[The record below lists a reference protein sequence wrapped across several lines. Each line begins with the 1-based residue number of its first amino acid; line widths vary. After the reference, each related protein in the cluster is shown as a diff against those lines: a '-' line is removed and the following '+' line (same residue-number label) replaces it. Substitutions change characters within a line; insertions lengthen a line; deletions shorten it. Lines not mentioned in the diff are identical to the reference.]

1 MDTEVAPLNSESTSA
16 QDSPSGALNA
26 RSPAENRDGQTAVS
40 SPATGDQK
48 PKSIQE
54 ALKQVKPEIVEDAT
68 SEDQQD
74 GDSPLN
80 PNAESGEANADGA
93 EDNQDGQS
101 PANAEADSS
110 LNLPYTKMP
119 EWQAVVKSV
128 PADKKSEVIK
138 AIRPVFEKSQRLTVE
153 VQQLKPKAAVADEF
167 RQYAG
172 DEAGFQTMRQI
183 VRAYAVDPAASVPVL
198 EQMLQDA
205 RERAGLVVVDAD
217 LKDRIARGE
226 LDESDATELQ
236 KTRVEAKT
244 AKTRLTQAE
253 QAQQQRAEQAALAE
267 VAQSLNAW
275 EEKIRGQD
283 PDFGNVTPDED
294 PQHGV
299 SIADQVLD
307 GIRLLQMRNPKAGK
321 AELLAEADR
330 IHKLAR
336 GRLSNVRGRQQRV
349 ITSGS
354 SSITARPEPK
364 TMKEALAQV
373 KRERGA

>member
-1 MDTEVAPLNSESTSA
+1 MDTEVAPLNPESTSA
-16 QDSPSGALNA
+16 QDSTSGALTA

-54 ALKQVKPEIVEDAT
+54 ALKQVKPEVVEDAT
-68 SEDQQD
+68 SEDGPD
-74 GDSPLN
+74 GDSPRN
-80 PNAESGEANADGA
+80 PNAESGEVHANAA
-93 EDNQDGQS
+93 EDTKDGQS

-110 LNLPYTKMP
+110 LNLPYTKEP
-119 EWQAVVKSV
+119 AWQAVVKSV

-138 AIRPVFEKSQRLTVE
+138 AIRPVVEKSQRLTVE

-217 LKDRIARGE
+217 LKARLESGE
-226 LDESDATELQ
+226 LDETAATELQ
-236 KTRVEAKT
+236 KTRVEANT
-244 AKTRLTQAE
+244 AKNRLKQTE
-253 QAQQQRAEQAALAE
+253 QTQQQRAEQEASQELSN
-267 VAQSLNAW
+267 SLNSW
-275 EEKIRGQD
+275 EERIRESD

-349 ITSGS
+349 ITSES

-373 KRERGA
+373 KRERAT

>member
-1 MDTEVAPLNSESTSA
+1 MDEEVAPLNNESTSA
-16 QDSPSGALNA
+16 QDSTSGALNA
-26 RSPAENRDGQTAVS
+26 RSPGENRDDQTAVS
-40 SPATGDQK
+40 SSATGDTK

-54 ALKQVKPEIVEDAT
+54 ALKQVKPEVVEDAT
-68 SEDQQD
+68 SEDWQD
-74 GDSPLN
+74 GDSPLD
-80 PNAESGEANADGA
+80 PNAESGEAAADGA
-93 EDNQDGQS
+93 EDHQDGQS
-101 PANAEADSS
+101 PANADTDSS

-119 EWQAVVKSV
+119 EWQAVVRNV

-153 VQQLKPKAAVADEF
+153 VQQLKPKAAMADEF

-172 DEAGFQTMRQI
+172 DEQGFQTMRQI

-217 LKDRIARGE
+217 LKERLDLGE
-226 LDESDATELQ
+226 LDERAATELQ
-236 KTRVEAKT
+236 KTRIEAKT
-244 AKTRLTQAE
+244 AQTRLTQAE
-253 QAQQQRAEQAALAE
+253 QTQQQRAEQAE
-267 VAQSLNAW
+267 VADSLNAW
-275 EEKIRGQD
+275 EEKVRGQD

-307 GIRLLQMRNPKAGK
+307 GIRLLQDRNTKATK
-321 AELLAEADR
+321 ADLLEEADR
-330 IHKLAR
+330 IHNLAR
-336 GRLSNVRGRQQRV
+336 RRLSNVRGRTQRV
-349 ITSGS
+349 ITSES

-364 TMKEALAQV
+364 TMREALSQV